1 MRGDTT
7 SALPTTVQGPMAFD
21 LEAFRAGDP
30 QVFRALLDSLSVELQ
45 RFLLSLGV
53 SCEDAGDIIA
63 SVSAKLYRGRGRM
76 ESYQHIRR
84 STFFMARNEAIDC
97 LRLRSRWWQTAQAV
111 RYLHN
116 PIANVPNMDLAP
128 EVEECRE
135 RLLQKVW
142 CEIRQLP
149 AQRQKVLHLYYT
161 ENLSTGEI
169 AKRLNLRPQTVLN
182 HKTRALS
189 TVKKA
194 VGRMAPPL

>member
-1 MRGDTT
+1 
-7 SALPTTVQGPMAFD
+7 MAFD

-30 QVFRALLDSLSVELQ
+30 HVFRALLDNLSVEWQ
-45 RFLLSLGV
+45 RFLLSLGL

-116 PIANVPNMDLAP
+116 PIGNVPDMDLAP

-169 AKRLNLRPQTVLN
+169 AKRLNLKRQTVLN
-182 HKTRALS
+182 HKSKGLAAL
-189 TVKKA
+189 KMA
-194 VGRMAPPL
+194 VSPSVPA